1 MKCRR
6 STDISL
12 RVLLVLCTIFC
23 EAMTSCRVK
32 FVDLS
37 LRPHETLILRCK
49 QFGMISDAS
58 GLAHV
63 HKLPDTASKM
73 RIRGPAPRHSGS
85 RQSSSTSSRPS
96 PAKFHPGGLKARRVA
111 KCVSC
116 ILKAKR
122 NIPNT
127 HQSVQRG
134 LTHSLYV

>member
-58 GLAHV
+58 GYV
-63 HKLPDTASKM
+63 NASE
-73 RIRGPAPRHSGS
+73 
-85 RQSSSTSSRPS
+85 SS
-96 PAKFHPGGLKARRVA
+96 KYCEIMK
-111 KCVSC
+111 
-116 ILKAKR
+116 IDQ
-122 NIPNT
+122 N
-127 HQSVQRG
+127 Q
-134 LTHSLYV
+134 